1 MNAKNY
7 LLVGVS
13 ALTLTVM
20 SVPVSAEWTGHKAL
34 YEGGE
39 EEVQEET
46 IAIEDLEDVEYE
58 GETLEIVDAG
68 EDGELAITIETV
80 DTVSDTVETGEHF
93 GTTRRGTTV
102 VGSVGDG
109 LTAREHRA
117 DREQVLSRSDDNMC
131 YHAPFESLAYCQS
144 WLKAN

>member
-93 GTTRRGTTV
+93 GITRRGTTV
-102 VGSVGDG
+102 VGGVGDG